1 MNVLVLSHLYPN
13 PISNMYGSFVHNQ
26 ACFLKEHCQIE
37 VVAPVPWFPL
47 PGFGLWSAYRRV
59 PRREVLDGIEVR
71 HPRRFALPRRIFF
84 TKLWRFHLKALLN
97 TVEGVP
103 DIIHAHCA
111 YPDGLAAVEYSRQI
125 GCPVVISVHGH
136 DVREL
141 PAANSRWR
149 TLIARALGQ
158 AAAVI
163 VSSRDV
169 RERVRALGV
178 EEGRIHSIPQGVDCQ
193 QFKMENARSPG
204 EGGWRI
210 LYVGRYDP
218 RKGIGVLL
226 QAMPLVRRRA
236 DVRLQLVGG
245 SAASGTAADYRRQV
259 SALQLADCVEFVPE
273 QPHDQI
279 AKFMAAA
286 DLFVLPSF
294 YDSFGIALI
303 EAMACG
309 LPVVATRCGGPEDIV
324 DPAVG
329 RLVAVGD
336 AEDLAAGI
344 LAVLENYDRYDRE
357 AIRQQAEARYDYRQV
372 AAQIHAL
379 YEDVLR

>member
-1 MNVLVLSHLYPN
+1 MCRTSYTRTA
-13 PISNMYGSFVHNQ
+13 PIPTAWQ
-26 ACFLKEHCQIE
+26 
-37 VVAPVPWFPL
+37 PWNTAAK
-47 PGFGLWSAYRRV
+47 SA
-59 PRREVLDGIEVR
+59 
-71 HPRRFALPRRIFF
+71 
-84 TKLWRFHLKALLN
+84 ALLSFPSTAN
-97 TVEGVP
+97 
-103 DIIHAHCA
+103 
-111 YPDGLAAVEYSRQI
+111 
-125 GCPVVISVHGH
+125 

-344 LAVLENYDRYDRE
+344 LAVLENYDCYDRE
-357 AIRQQAEARYDYRQV
+357 AIHRQAEARYDYRRV
-372 AAQIHAL
+372 AAQIYAL